1 MIKINRNVTRK
12 RRGNI
17 NNKIS
22 TRHETREESTRFKF
36 NVIVAWW
43 SRNGFT
49 RISGHDAPPTSKQK
63 FSPETLLPF
72 ISVIKC
78 ALRRCLHRDP
88 LVHVTFNRID
98 RYRSLHAHVVPWNDI
113 HRRTIACLLI
123 DRMLLNVIVNVIEVE
138 CYYVSI
144 NSWNDLILET
154 KTKTKVESKVA
165 LRFVYWLFRFRFALD
180 EGEREFTENET
191 KRN

>member
-113 HRRTIACLLI
+113 HRRTIVCLLI
-123 DRMLLNVIVNVIEVE
+123 DRMLLYVNVIEVE
-138 CYYVSI
+138 LLRVDKFV
-144 NSWNDLILET
+144 DLILET

>member
-43 SRNGFT
+43 SRNEFT

-123 DRMLLNVIVNVIEVE
+123 DRMLLYVNVIEVE

-180 EGEREFTENET
+180 EGKREFTENET